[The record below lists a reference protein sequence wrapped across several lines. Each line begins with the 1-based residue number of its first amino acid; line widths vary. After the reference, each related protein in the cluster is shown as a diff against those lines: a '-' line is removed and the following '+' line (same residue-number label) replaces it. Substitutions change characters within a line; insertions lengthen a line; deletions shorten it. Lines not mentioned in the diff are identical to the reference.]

1 MAEHLTIP
9 GALEWDSVERHS
21 IATLRYAG
29 GKEHDVKYVSEVAY
43 DAALARE
50 AALRGE
56 NTRLRSMD
64 HRQILAESAA
74 KYLLDSG
81 AENFI
86 GDVFTIEADDGFTK
100 FEVIVT
106 TQKVG
111 AKSPGEL
118 CNDLK
123 HRATVAENLLQ
134 SALSYFTESGM
145 PEDLLCE
152 FKAVLSKVNGPTP

>member
-1 MAEHLTIP
+1 MSNNQTIDSLRRVVDQVTAERDAAIS
-9 GALEWDSVERHS
+9 EVERLKN
-21 IATLRYAG
+21 I
-29 GKEHDVKYVSEVAY
+29 
-43 DAALARE
+43 
-50 AALRGE
+50 
-56 NTRLRSMD
+56 D

-86 GDVFTIEADDGFTK
+86 GDVFTIEADDGQTK

-118 CNDLK
+118 CNELK
-123 HRATVAENLLQ
+123 QRLTAADERADVLETALRKIKTRLDAYAE
-134 SALSYFTESGM
+134 ADMRM
-145 PEDLLCE
+145 PEPSVEVCQMIADAALKTAECGSDE
-152 FKAVLSKVNGPTP
+152 A